1 MGFNIAE
8 LNERVRG
15 SGIDKPPPV
24 DIKSLIDAMP
34 DRAPLA
40 AMVPVGR

>member
-1 MGFNIAE
+1 MGFDIAE
-8 LNERVRG
+8 LNAHVKG
-15 SGIDKPPPV
+15 SGIDNPPPV
-24 DIKSLIDAMP
+24 DIKALIDAMP